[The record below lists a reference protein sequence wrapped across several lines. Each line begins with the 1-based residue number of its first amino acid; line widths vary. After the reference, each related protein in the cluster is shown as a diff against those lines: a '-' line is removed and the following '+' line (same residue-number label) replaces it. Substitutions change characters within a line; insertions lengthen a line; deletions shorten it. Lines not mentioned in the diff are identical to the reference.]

1 MKLETRQFGPLE
13 VEPASILNFPS
24 GLLGFEELKRFVL
37 LERPEIAPLEWLQS
51 VENPQIVFTVI
62 DPTVVFEN
70 YLPDLSPEDYE
81 ALGISDGEPMKV
93 RVLVTVPKDP
103 ADMTANLLGPLV
115 ISTAQGKG
123 RQVVLVNSEYPVRQ
137 RLLPEPATV

>member
-13 VEPASILNFPS
+13 VEPASILTFAS

-62 DPTVVFEN
+62 DPTVVFGN
-70 YLPDLSPEDYE
+70 YQPDFSPEDWE
-81 ALGISDGEPMKV
+81 ALGLSEGEPVTV

-115 ISTAQGKG
+115 INTAQGKG

-137 RLLPEPATV
+137 RLLPEPAAV

>member
-13 VEPASILNFPS
+13 IEPASIITFPA

-51 VENPQIVFTVI
+51 VENPQIVFTVM

-70 YLPDLSPEDYE
+70 YQPELSAEDWE
-81 ALGISDGEPMKV
+81 ALGLPERSPVTI

-103 ADMTANLLGPLV
+103 AEMTANLLGPLV
-115 ISTAQGKG
+115 LSPEHGKG
-123 RQVVLVNSEYPVRQ
+123 RQIVLVNSEYPVRQ
-137 RLLPEPATV
+137 RLLSEPVAV

>member
-13 VEPASILNFPS
+13 IEPASILTFPS

-62 DPTVVFEN
+62 DPSVVFGDYHPELTSEDWQALD
-70 YLPDLSPEDYE
+70 LPEGAPVQ
-81 ALGISDGEPMKV
+81 V

-103 ADMTANLLGPLV
+103 AEMTANLLGPLV
-115 ISTAQGKG
+115 ISPERGKG

-137 RLLPEPATV
+137 RLLSEPAAV

>member
-13 VEPASILNFPS
+13 IEPASIITFPS
-24 GLLGFEELKRFVL
+24 GLLGFEDLKRFVL

-62 DPTVVFEN
+62 DPTVVFGN
-70 YLPDLSPEDYE
+70 YQPALKPEDWQ
-81 ALGISDGEPMKV
+81 ALDLAEGSELRV

-103 ADMTANLLGPLV
+103 SEMTANLLGPLV
-115 ISTAQGKG
+115 LDPAGGKG
-123 RQVVLVNSEYPVRQ
+123 RQVVLHDSEYPVRQ
-137 RLLPEPATV
+137 RLIPEPVAV

>member
-13 VEPASILNFPS
+13 IEPASIITFPS

-51 VENPQIVFTVI
+51 VENPQIVFTVM

-70 YLPDLSPEDYE
+70 YHPELASEDWD
-81 ALGISDGEPMKV
+81 ALGVPQGSPVTI

-103 ADMTANLLGPLV
+103 AEMTANLLGPLV
-115 ISTAQGKG
+115 MSPAHGKG

-137 RLLPEPATV
+137 RLLSEPVAV

>member
-81 ALGISDGEPMKV
+81 ALGISDGEPVKV